1 MVLVQNYSIFSKV
14 PNPSDDLP
22 VNQLR
27 DFVNTIA
34 SFRPKKS
41 FPFLRFLLSLRYE
54 TEDIIC
60 LPR

>member
-14 PNPSDDLP
+14 PNPSDELP

-34 SFRPKKS
+34 SFRQKS

>member
-14 PNPSDDLP
+14 PNPSDELP

-34 SFRPKKS
+34 SFRQKKFS
-41 FPFLRFLLSLRYE
+41 VFTLF
-54 TEDIIC
+54 IIFA
-60 LPR
+60 L